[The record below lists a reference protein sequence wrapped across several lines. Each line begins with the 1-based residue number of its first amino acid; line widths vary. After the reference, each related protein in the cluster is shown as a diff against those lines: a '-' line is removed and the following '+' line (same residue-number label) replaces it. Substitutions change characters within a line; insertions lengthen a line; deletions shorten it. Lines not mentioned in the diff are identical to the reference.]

1 MLSGTNESA
10 TPPVESHEVVDQQE
24 LPACTTSLDE
34 STNSTQLE
42 VETRDDTLLL
52 YGRGRHWEKI
62 AVHLVR
68 HFFLPLELDGQNVRV
83 LELNFRLIHLK
94 WKG

>member
-1 MLSGTNESA
+1 M
-10 TPPVESHEVVDQQE
+10 DQQE

-52 YGRGRHWEKI
+52 YGRGRHWEKKLRFI
-62 AVHLVR
+62 LYAISFCRSNWMDKML
-68 HFFLPLELDGQNVRV
+68 GG